1 MRLLRAT
8 TAALLLAAVPAA
20 GQESPLPDLFS
31 DVIDVRVVNVE
42 VVVTDRKGHRIRGL
56 EPSDFELRVDRKPV
70 PITYFTEID
79 DGYARSSVD
88 GGTQAS
94 ASLAA
99 DEQMGTSYLIFID
112 DLHALRHHRNR
123 VLRGLEQD
131 LGLLS
136 PVDRVA
142 VVAFDGSSVSIL
154 LDWTNSG
161 SRIIEA
167 LGKARGREAY
177 GRPKQFDLGTRP
189 DHIRRTVMAAATTIR
204 SLADAPGR
212 KVMLLLTQDWSR
224 TNDFRANRA
233 SMENL
238 YSPLVHTANR
248 VGYSLYPI
256 DLPGPR
262 PKPRMVSSSYHDPV
276 FGLYGPRFRPNYTGR
291 YAFPS
296 YETEEHDVLRYLAR
310 QTGAR
315 AMLNSYRDR
324 ALSETVADTRSY
336 YWLGFE
342 APGTEED
349 QLHRIKVRLP
359 SHRGLRVR
367 NRKHYR
373 DTSRDTELSMRL
385 ESSLL
390 LGGSPGAD
398 TLEVRFGTPR
408 KTGLLAVTVPLQVT
422 IPLDGVTLLPMDGRW
437 MTELELRVAFL
448 NRFGRLSM
456 QPIRKIPVVKID
468 EPVPGDVLVY
478 ETELRMRKPRH
489 RYVAAVYEPIS
500 GAILSASGQLGPY
513 RDTNVPTESLAE
525 SSQPTNCSLGKD
537 VLEVCLGTPGK
548 AGLGKVSVPM
558 KVKIPLDALT
568 LLPMDGR
575 WMNDLE
581 FRFIMT
587 NEQGDRSKKRVSKI
601 PIRGSRPPR
610 PGDYFVYETDLRVR
624 SRQERY
630 VAEVYDPLSDTTLSA
645 SGELGPHTGTNDPAE
660 AAR

>member
-1 MRLLRAT
+1 MRLGW
-8 TAALLLAAVPAA
+8 TAAVTLLVATVPAW

-31 DVIDVRVVNVE
+31 EVIDVRAVNVE
-42 VVVTDRKGHRIRGL
+42 VVVTDRRGNRIRGL
-56 EPSDFELRVDRKPV
+56 EASDFELRVDRKPV
-70 PITYFTEID
+70 PINYFVEID
-79 DGYARSSVD
+79 DGYARSSIDD
-88 GGTQAS
+88 GIQAA
-94 ASLAA
+94 ASLAT
-99 DEQMGTSYLIFID
+99 DEQVGTNHLIFID
-112 DLHALRHHRNR
+112 DLQALRHHRNR
-123 VLRGLEQD
+123 VLRALERD

-349 QLHRIKVRLP
+349 QLHRIKVRLRG
-359 SHRGLRVR
+359 HRGLRVR

-398 TLEVRFGTPR
+398 TLEVRFGTAR
-408 KTGLLAVTVPLQVT
+408 KTGLLAVTVPMQVT
-422 IPLDGVTLLPMDGRW
+422 IPLDGVTLLPMDGLW

-456 QPIRKIPVVKID
+456 QPARKIPVVKID

-525 SSQPTNCSLGKD
+525 SSQPTNCSPGQD
-537 VLEVCLGTPGK
+537 VLEVCLGTPSK
-548 AGLGKVSVPM
+548 AGLGRVSVSM
-558 KVKIPLDALT
+558 KVKIPLNDLT
-568 LLPMDGR
+568 LLPIKAL
-575 WMNDLE
+575 WTNELE
-581 FRFIMT
+581 FRVIVID
-587 NEQGDRSKKRVSKI
+587 EQGARSRKPVRKI
-601 PIRGSRPPR
+601 PIRGLRAPQ
-610 PGDYFVYETDLRVR
+610 PGDYFVYETDVRVGK
-624 SRQERY
+624 RQDRY
-630 VAEVYDPLSDTTLSA
+630 IAEVYDPLSGTTLSA
-645 SGELGPHTGTNDPAE
+645 SGELGPHTRGNDPTE

>member
-1 MRLLRAT
+1 MRLGS
-8 TAALLLAAVPAA
+8 AAAVTFCVAAVPVW
-20 GQESPLPDLFS
+20 GQENPLPDLFS
-31 DVIDVRVVNVE
+31 DVVDVRVVNVE
-42 VVVTDRKGHRIRGL
+42 VVVTDPKGNRIRGL
-56 EPSDFELRVDRKPV
+56 EAKDFELLVDGEPV
-70 PITYFTEID
+70 PVSYFTEVD
-79 DGYARSSVD
+79 EGYARSSVD

-177 GRPKQFDLGTRP
+177 GRPKQFELGTRP

-349 QLHRIKVRLP
+349 QLHRIKVRLRG
-359 SHRGLRVR
+359 HRGLRVR

-408 KTGLLAVTVPLQVT
+408 KTGLLAVTVPMQVT
-422 IPLDGVTLLPMDGRW
+422 IPLDGVTLLPMDGLW
-437 MTELELRVAFL
+437 MTELDLRVAFL

-456 QPIRKIPVVKID
+456 QPVRKIPVVKID

-489 RYVAAVYEPIS
+489 RYVAAVYERIS

-513 RDTNVPTESLAE
+513 RDTTVPTESLAE
-525 SSQPTNCSLGKD
+525 SSQPTNCSPGKH
-537 VLEVCLGTPGK
+537 VLEVCLGTPSK

-558 KVKIPLDALT
+558 KVKIPLDDLT